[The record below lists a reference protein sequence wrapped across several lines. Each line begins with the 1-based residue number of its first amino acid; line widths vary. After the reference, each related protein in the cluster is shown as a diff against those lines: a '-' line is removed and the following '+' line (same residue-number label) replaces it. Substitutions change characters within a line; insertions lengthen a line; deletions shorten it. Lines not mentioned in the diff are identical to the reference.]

1 LLIAPGRE
9 ADYSD
14 LRNLA
19 HVANEIDWQRAEY
32 AVRLVVELATL
43 AYFKWFNKYPL
54 NSEFGDIRSSGRAIN
69 ARAA

>member
-1 LLIAPGRE
+1 MRITPRH
-9 ADYSD
+9 ADD
-14 LRNLA
+14 
-19 HVANEIDWQRAEY
+19 
-32 AVRLVVELATL
+32 VELATL